1 MNERET
7 GEFIARQ
14 EAMAKQI
21 CKLEKVVVDLHK
33 QQEELF
39 RKMSSG
45 RGFILGL
52 SIASGTVGAG
62 VASLFAKLTGGH

>member
-1 MNERET
+1 MDERET
-7 GEFIARQ
+7 GRFIANQ
-14 EAMAKQI
+14 EAMGKQI
-21 CKLEKVVVDLHK
+21 CKLEKTVADLHK

-52 SIASGTVGAG
+52 SIASGATGAG
-62 VASLFAKLTGGH
+62 VASLFAKLTGGN